1 MTSKRSLLDLLCL
14 SAALASLVTVAY
26 AHGDMAPQ
34 AVDTHTLPQLGSKV
48 LESNP
53 YAPGAAKAAANS
65 EAVRIGSSAYNA
77 NCARCHGLEA
87 KSGGI
92 APDLRKLNADCG
104 DAKKPDKACMAEMDQ
119 YFFTTVMKGRTRDGR
134 VYMPPFDG
142 ILTQEAIWALRSYVD
157 TRAPD

>member
-1 MTSKRSLLDLLCL
+1 MKTARTWI
-14 SAALASLVTVAY
+14 AALTLALAGSSAF

-34 AVDTHTLPQLGSKV
+34 AVDTHTLPKLGEKA
-48 LESNP
+48 LETNP
-53 YAPGAAKAAANS
+53 YAVTGSNPTANG

-104 DAKKPDKACMAEMDQ
+104 DMKKPDKACMAEMDQ
-119 YFFTTVMKGRTRDGR
+119 YFYSTVMQGRTRDGR
-134 VYMPPFDG
+134 VYMPPFKE
-142 ILTQEAIWALRSYVD
+142 IFTQEAVWAIRSYVD
-157 TRAPD
+157 TRQPD